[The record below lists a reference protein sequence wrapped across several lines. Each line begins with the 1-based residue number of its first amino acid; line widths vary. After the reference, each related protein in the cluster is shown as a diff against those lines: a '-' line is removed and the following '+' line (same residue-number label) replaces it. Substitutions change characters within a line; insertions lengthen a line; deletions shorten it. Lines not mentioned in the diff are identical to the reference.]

1 MEWRAGGGG
10 EKESSDHSTMGQ
22 LGHNTQPSHHH
33 QLTPGA
39 EGGGGTR
46 PSFDLGL
53 EIL

>member
-22 LGHNTQPSHHH
+22 LGHNTQPSH

-39 EGGGGTR
+39 QQGGGGTR
-46 PSFDLGL
+46 PSFDFGL